1 MKTLPDRPS
10 MDHLRQQA
18 KELFAGLRE
27 NQPNLTLSGAQTLLA
42 KQYGYRD
49 WPTLKAEVDRRRA
62 DVKTAAPK
70 LAAELADRFD
80 LGRPTGPMEALTFSW
95 AGQVWALTTDRG
107 NWRLTEFL
115 DYTPTD
121 NLEVEF
127 RLVEAAVAA
136 GVPTAE
142 PVRDRTGR
150 PLAEV
155 EGRRWR
161 VHRDL
166 GAGTEVAIPITAG
179 TAVQIGRIVGT
190 LHRLRLPAPGP
201 VNQWI
206 SCRADEDLLRRQL
219 ERSRAADAPW
229 TEAFERALPGLL
241 TLAATVVD
249 DRDPAEE
256 PILSHGSPGPGTFL
270 RRNGGELLLTGWDH
284 ACSIPPSWELGS
296 VLEHWGTEP
305 GGALNEATVSAIVA
319 GYREAAGAEPY
330 LELGMFSGTV
340 TGWLTWV
347 ESRVNV
353 ALGAN
358 DEKARDH
365 AARELPGL
373 LDTPLTVAHL
383 ERVLAAARK
392 PALVA

>member
-27 NQPNLTLSGAQTLLA
+27 NQPDLTLSGAQTLLA

-49 WPTLKAEVDRRRA
+49 WPGLKAEVDRRRA
-62 DVKTAAPK
+62 DVKTADPK
-70 LAAELADRFD
+70 LAAELAEVFG
-80 LGRPTGPMEALTFSW
+80 LGRPVGPMEALTFSW
-95 AGQVWALTTDRG
+95 AGQVWALTTERG
-107 NWRLTEFL
+107 VWRLTEFL
-115 DYTPTD
+115 DYTPAD
-121 NLEVEF
+121 NIEVEF

-136 GVPTAE
+136 GVPAAE
-142 PVRDRTGR
+142 PVRDRSGR

-155 EGRRWR
+155 DGRRWR
-161 VHRDL
+161 AHREL
-166 GAGTEVAIPITAG
+166 GAGTEVAVPVDSETATG
-179 TAVQIGRIVGT
+179 IGRIIGT
-190 LHRLRLPAPGP
+190 LHGLRLPAPGP
-201 VNQWI
+201 VHAWI
-206 SCRADEDLLRRQL
+206 SCRADEALLRRQL
-219 ERSRAADAPW
+219 ERSRAAGAAW
-229 TEAFERALPGLL
+229 TEAFERALPGMLR
-241 TLAATVVD
+241 LAATVVD

-270 RRNGGELLLTGWDH
+270 RRNGGELVLTGWGH
-284 ACSIPPSWELGS
+284 ACAIPPSWEFGTA
-296 VLEHWGTEP
+296 LEHWGTEP
-305 GGALNEATVSAIVA
+305 SGGLNEATVGAMVS
-319 GYREAAGAEPY
+319 GYRKTSGAEPY

-358 DEKARDH
+358 DPKAADH

-373 LDTPLTVAHL
+373 LENPLTVEHL
-383 ERVLAAARK
+383 ERVLAAAKR
-392 PALVA
+392 PTLVA

>member
-27 NQPNLTLSGAQTLLA
+27 TQPDLTLSGAQILLA

-49 WPTLKAEVDRRRA
+49 WPGLKAEVDRRRG
-62 DVKTAAPK
+62 DVKSADRK
-70 LAAELADRFD
+70 LTDELAELFG
-80 LGRPTGPMEALTFSW
+80 LGRPTAPMEALTFSW
-95 AGQVWALTTDRG
+95 AGQVWALATDRG
-107 NWRLTEFL
+107 RWRVTEFL
-115 DYTPTD
+115 DYTPAD

-142 PVRDRTGR
+142 PIRDRSGR
-150 PLAEV
+150 PLAELD
-155 EGRRWR
+155 GRRWR

-166 GAGTEVAIPITAG
+166 GAGTEVAVPITPD
-179 TAVQIGRIVGT
+179 TALQLGRIVGT
-190 LHRLRLPAPGP
+190 LHGLRLPAPGP
-201 VNQWI
+201 VHPWI
-206 SCRADEDLLRRQL
+206 SCRANEELLRRQL
-219 ERSRAADAPW
+219 ERSRAAESPW
-229 TEAFERALPGLL
+229 TEAYERALPGML

-256 PILSHGSPGPGTFL
+256 PILSHGGPGPGTFQ
-270 RRNGGELLLTGWDH
+270 RRGGGELVLTGWDH

-296 VLEHWGTEP
+296 VLRDWGTDP
-305 GGALNEATVSAIVA
+305 AGAVTEAVVGAVIK
-319 GYREAAGAEPY
+319 GYRETAGAEPY
-330 LELGMFSGTV
+330 LELGMFSGAV

-347 ESRVNV
+347 ESRVNI
-353 ALGAN
+353 ALGGSDA
-358 DEKARDH
+358 KARDH

-373 LDTPLTVAHL
+373 LADPLTVEHL
-383 ERVLAAARK
+383 EHVLAAARR
-392 PALVA
+392 PTLVA